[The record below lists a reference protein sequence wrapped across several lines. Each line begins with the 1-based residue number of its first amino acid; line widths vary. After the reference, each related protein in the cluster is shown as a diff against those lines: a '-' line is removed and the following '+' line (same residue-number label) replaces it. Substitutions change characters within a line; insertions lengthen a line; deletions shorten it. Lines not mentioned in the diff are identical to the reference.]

1 MLNVDEVAAL
11 YYDEEMDECILVFKS
26 GHSINILL
34 KEYNAIMTQ
43 LSKLDKFIPM
53 YEGA

>member
-11 YYDEEMDECILVFKS
+11 YYDEVVDECILVLKS
-26 GHSINILL
+26 GHSINIMH
-34 KEYNAIMTQ
+34 KEYNAILTQ
-43 LSKLDKFIPM
+43 LSKLDKFISM

>member
-11 YYDEEMDECILVFKS
+11 YYDEVVDECILVFKS
-26 GHSINILL
+26 GHRMTILL

-43 LSKLDKFIPM
+43 LSKLDKFISM